1 MLSIQTAITAEIIEA
16 LKNGVKPWV
25 RPWQIKGT
33 NGLPINFA
41 TGKEY
46 SGINIAILWFES
58 FKKDYVSNA
67 WMTFSQIKKLNGS
80 IVKGSKGTACVYF
93 SLLEKAD
100 AKTGEIKKIPL
111 YKRFTLFNMQQ
122 VLGVKYELP
131 LDENEF
137 NSNERAELILT
148 SSNAN
153 ILHGSTKAFYRPKT
167 DQICLPHK
175 NVFRTPEDYYATAL
189 HELVHWTG
197 HEERLNRTKG
207 KYFADSDYAFEEL
220 VAELGSAF
228 LCGENGIQGNLQH
241 ASYID
246 SWLKILETDTRAIF
260 RAASLASKAHLFIKD
275 LSRSLTEINAA

>member
-153 ILHGSTKAFYRPKT
+153 ILHGSTKAFTK
-167 DQICLPHK
+167 C
-175 NVFRTPEDYYATAL
+175 VCDYYL
-189 HELVHWTG
+189 L
-197 HEERLNRTKG
+197 
-207 KYFADSDYAFEEL
+207 
-220 VAELGSAF
+220 
-228 LCGENGIQGNLQH
+228 
-241 ASYID
+241 
-246 SWLKILETDTRAIF
+246 TRIE
-260 RAASLASKAHLFIKD
+260 K
-275 LSRSLTEINAA
+275 T